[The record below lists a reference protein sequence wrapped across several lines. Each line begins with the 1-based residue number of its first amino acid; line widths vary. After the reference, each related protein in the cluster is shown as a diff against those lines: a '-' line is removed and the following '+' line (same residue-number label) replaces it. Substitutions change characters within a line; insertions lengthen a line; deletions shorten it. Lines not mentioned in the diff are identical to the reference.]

1 MDPEMLSWKEQKL
14 ICPYLLLRSG
24 HHKQAFQGQD
34 NDHVNGHCEGHLGYG
49 EGDGDQVGGHCCEMR
64 EGEEHEGHDDA
75 DGVRQEQSYQ
85 HLAEG
90 VRKAQL
96 SGEKDW

>member
-1 MDPEMLSWKEQKL
+1 MIVKVISTCWPVCHPHLFVR
-14 ICPYLLLRSG
+14 PG
-24 HHKQAFQGQD
+24 HHKESLQWQD
-34 NDHVNGHCEGHLGYG
+34 NDHVDRHGEGHLGYG
-49 EGDGDQVGGHCCEMR
+49 EGNGDHIGGHCGDVG

-75 DGVRQEQSYQ
+75 DGVRQEQSNQ